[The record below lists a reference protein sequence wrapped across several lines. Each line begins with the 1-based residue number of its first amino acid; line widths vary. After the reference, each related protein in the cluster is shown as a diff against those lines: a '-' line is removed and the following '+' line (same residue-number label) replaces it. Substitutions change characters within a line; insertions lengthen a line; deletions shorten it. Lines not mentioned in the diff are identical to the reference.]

1 MYWPMNGVQPILVNV
16 IMFGIVNRSDFL
28 GKEGI
33 DLLFSLFGWPCDGLG
48 MVELN
53 LNPVKDR

>member
-1 MYWPMNGVQPILVNV
+1 MNGVQPILVNV